1 MKRILIIE
9 DEIALLTGLR
19 DNLEYEGYE
28 VITASNGNTGLSAI
42 REKRPDLVLLDIILP
57 KMNGFEVCRRVR
69 REGIRVP
76 ILMLTA
82 RSEEGDR
89 VRGFDCG
96 TDDYLTKPFSI
107 AELLGRIRAILRR
120 TENGQVQSPPDRIKI
135 GSVIIDFKRFEALRN
150 GAPVEMS
157 RKEFGI
163 LRHLAMRKNEVV
175 GRDELL
181 DRVWG
186 YDRYPTT
193 RTVDNHIAMVRAKI
207 EPDPAHPRHLLTFR
221 GVGYKLAL
229 EE

>member
-1 MKRILIIE
+1 MKRILIVE
-9 DEIALLTGLR
+9 DEVALLNGLR
-19 DNLEYEGYE
+19 DNLEYDGYE
-28 VITASNGNTGLSAI
+28 VLTAADGEAGLAAI
-42 REKRPDLVLLDIILP
+42 RDRKPDLVLLDIILP
-57 KMNGFEVCRRVR
+57 KMNGFEVCRRAR
-69 REGIRVP
+69 RERIQIP

-82 RSEEGDR
+82 RSEEADR

-96 TDDYLTKPFSI
+96 TDDYLTKPFSVP
-107 AELLGRIRAILRR
+107 ELLGRVRAILRR
-120 TENGQVQSPPDRIKI
+120 TENRPAMEWPDRITV
-135 GSVIIDFKRFEALRN
+135 GPVEIDFKRFEARRD
-150 GAPVEMS
+150 GIRIGMS

-163 LRHLAMRKNEVV
+163 LRHLAARKNEVV

-193 RTVDNHIAMVRAKI
+193 RTVDNHIAMLRAKI

-229 EE
+229 ED

>member
-1 MKRILIIE
+1 MKRILIVE
-9 DEIALLTGLR
+9 DEAALLNGLR

-28 VITASNGNTGLSAI
+28 VISASNGETGLLAM
-42 REKRPDLVLLDIILP
+42 REKRPDLALLDIILP
-57 KMNGFEVCRRVR
+57 KMNGFEVCRRAR

-82 RSEEGDR
+82 RGEEGDR

-96 TDDYLTKPFSI
+96 ADDYLTKPFSVL
-107 AELLGRIRAILRR
+107 ELLGRIKAILRR
-120 TENGQVQSPPDRIKI
+120 TENGPAQNPPERITI
-135 GSVIIDFKRFEALRN
+135 GGVDIDFKRFEARKN
-150 GAPVEMS
+150 GVRLEMS

-163 LRHLAMRKNEVV
+163 LRHLAGRPNEVV

-181 DRVWG
+181 NRVWG

-193 RTVDNHIAMVRAKI
+193 RTVDNHIALLRAKI
-207 EPDPAHPRHLLTFR
+207 EPDPAHPRYLLTFR

-229 EE
+229 ED

>member
-1 MKRILIIE
+1 MKRILIVE
-9 DEIALLTGLR
+9 DEIALLKGLR
-19 DNLEYEGYE
+19 DNLEYENYE
-28 VITASNGNTGLSAI
+28 VLTASNGETGLALI
-42 REKRPDLVLLDIILP
+42 REKRPDLVVLDIILP
-57 KMNGFEVCRRVR
+57 KVNGFEVCRRVR

-96 TDDYLTKPFSI
+96 TDDYLTKPFSVP
-107 AELLGRIRAILRR
+107 ELLGRIRAILRR
-120 TENGQVQSPPDRIKI
+120 TESGREQSPLERIMI
-135 GSVIIDFKRFEALRN
+135 GGVEIDFKRFEAKRN
-150 GAPVEMS
+150 GGRIEMS

-193 RTVDNHIAMVRAKI
+193 RTVDNHIALLRAKI
-207 EPDPAHPRHLLTFR
+207 EPDPSHPRYLLTFR

>member
-19 DNLEYEGYE
+19 DNLEFEGYE
-28 VITASNGNTGLSAI
+28 VITASNGDAGLTAI
-42 REKRPDLVLLDIILP
+42 REKKPDMVLLDIILP
-57 KMNGFEVCRRVR
+57 KMNGFEVCRLAR
-69 REGIRVP
+69 REGYRVP

-82 RSEEGDR
+82 RSEEADK

-120 TENGQVQSPPDRIKI
+120 MEDNVSQNPPDRITI
-135 GSVIIDFKRFEALRN
+135 GPIVIDFKRFEARRN
-150 GAPVEMS
+150 GVQVEMS

-163 LRHLAMRKNEVV
+163 MRHLAMRKNEVV

-181 DRVWG
+181 DRIWG

-193 RTVDNHIAMVRAKI
+193 RTVDNHIASLRAKI

>member
-1 MKRILIIE
+1 M
-9 DEIALLTGLR
+9 
-19 DNLEYEGYE
+19 
-28 VITASNGNTGLSAI
+28 
-42 REKRPDLVLLDIILP
+42 VLLDIILP

-175 GRDELL
+175 GRYELL

-193 RTVDNHIAMVRAKI
+193 RTVDNHIAMLRAKI

>member
-1 MKRILIIE
+1 MKRILIVE
-9 DEIALLTGLR
+9 DEIALLNGLR
-19 DNLEYEGYE
+19 DNLEFEGYE
-28 VITASNGNTGLSAI
+28 VITASNGDAGLTAI
-42 REKRPDLVLLDIILP
+42 REKKPDLVLLDIILP
-57 KMNGFEVCRRVR
+57 KMNGFEVCRLAR
-69 REGIRVP
+69 REGFRVP

-82 RSEEGDR
+82 RSEEGDK

-96 TDDYLTKPFSI
+96 TDDYLTKPFSVP
-107 AELLGRIRAILRR
+107 ELLGRIRAILWRS
-120 TENGQVQSPPDRIKI
+120 ENGPGQTPPERITI
-135 GSVIIDFKRFEALRN
+135 GPMVIDFKRFEAWRN
-150 GAPVEMS
+150 GTPVDLS

-193 RTVDNHIAMVRAKI
+193 RTVDNHIASLRAKI

>member
-193 RTVDNHIAMVRAKI
+193 RTVDNHIAMLRAKI